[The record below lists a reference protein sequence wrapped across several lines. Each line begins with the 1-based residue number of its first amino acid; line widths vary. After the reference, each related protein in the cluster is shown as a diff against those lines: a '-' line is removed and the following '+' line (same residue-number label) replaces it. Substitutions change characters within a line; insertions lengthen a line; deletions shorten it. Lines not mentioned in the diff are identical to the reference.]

1 VTEPPIHLLRRGSH
15 AGLVGDVEPEGR
27 RLEALASE
35 PFCGFFD
42 GGGVTG
48 AEDDVLTVNGET
60 ARPRAVA
67 WLPSR
72 LAVNAARR
80 ISRKVRPVISP
91 EFPRRSCRYRLR
103 RKRMP

>member
-60 ARPRAVA
+60 AGGGLAAEQV
-67 WLPSR
+67 SR
-72 LAVNAARR
+72 QRR
-80 ISRKVRPVISP
+80 EAHRQEDQAGDQP
-91 EFPRRSCRYRLR
+91 
-103 RKRMP
+103 